1 MSSKRNVAFGF
12 APLLIAGL
20 IAFTTQVSA
29 QAPAP
34 PLTVKPLSGGVYWT
48 EGGDGGNTG
57 FIIGKDGVI
66 VIDAKTSPDSAKE
79 MLADIAKLVHCT
91 TVATTTIIERK
102 GARTAVLTTAGFRD
116 VLEDL
121 QKAAGH
127 RDPSTTKLYD
137 RRGYNPEKAASFFAM
152 S

>member
-1 MSSKRNVAFGF
+1 MH
-12 APLLIAGL
+12 AGTARL
-20 IAFTTQVSA
+20 DF
-29 QAPAP
+29 
-34 PLTVKPLSGGVYWT
+34 
-48 EGGDGGNTG
+48 D
-57 FIIGKDGVI
+57 
-66 VIDAKTSPDSAKE
+66 
-79 MLADIAKLVHCT
+79 LADIAKLVHCT

-137 RRGYNPEKAASFFAM
+137 RRGYNSEKAASFFAT